1 MGGDARHRGA
11 RWAAGGGAFRPALT
25 LLAAALPVLVVPM
38 AVEAAARRRGRAP
51 RTVPAWCWLPPALLA
66 VACTLAG
73 VGVGPLLGLALA
85 GAFTLLWRPGHP
97 AHHPQQ
103 DEQGPARGRRD
114 P

>member
-1 MGGDARHRGA
+1 MLAVARFDRLVLP
-11 RWAAGGGAFRPALT
+11 WLT

-51 RTVPAWCWLPPALLA
+51 RTVPVWSWVPPALLA

-73 VGVGPLLGLALA
+73 VAVAPLLGLALA
-85 GAFTLLWRPGHP
+85 GALTLLWRRHP
-97 AHHPQQ
+97 RELP
-103 DEQGPARGRRD
+103 PT